1 MNGKCCLCGQN
12 CDAFA
17 KSHLIPSGFSS
28 RGKYAHQM
36 SLMAEGHMPKRLRDG
51 VYDCRIFCQDC
62 EHRYFQDPDDYGIK
76 IYRDFK
82 WAEHNEVLASN
93 GQVGRWWLF
102 PDVNRYLLRAFIAS
116 VLWRCSVSSQ
126 DGVRDFKLGDYY
138 EDRIADDLKHGG
150 RFEYVD
156 AVAIVFEASNLPEA
170 IQGVNESLI
179 LPQKVIL
186 KHNGN
191 EANGFDLWLPRLH
204 FRISLDCRPN
214 PYAIMP
220 DGMYDPMGICTGNSP
235 SIASAHEGEGLIVFE
250 SDYPESQLEAIT
262 GIVRKANKISPRT
275 R

>member
-17 KSHLIPSGFSS
+17 KSHLIPSGFST
-28 RGKYAHQM
+28 RGKYARQM
-36 SLMAEGHMPKRLRDG
+36 SLMAEGRMPKRLRDG
-51 VYDCRIFCQDC
+51 VYDCRILCQDC
-62 EHRYFQDPDDYGIK
+62 EHKYFQDPDDYGIK

-82 WAEHNEVLASN
+82 GGEHNEVLASN
-93 GQVGRWWLF
+93 GRVGRWWLF
-102 PDVNRYLLRAFIAS
+102 SDVNRYLLRAFVAS

-126 DGVRDFKLGDYY
+126 DGVRNFKLGDYY
-138 EDRIADDLKHGG
+138 EERIADDLKHEG

-156 AVAIVFEASNLPEA
+156 AVAIVYEASNLPEA
-170 IQGVNESLI
+170 IQGVNEAII
-179 LPQKVIL
+179 LPQKAIL
-186 KHNGN
+186 KHEGN
-191 EANGFDLWLPRLH
+191 EAKGFDLWLPRLH
-204 FRISLDCRPN
+204 FRISLDSRPN

-220 DGMYDPMGICTGNSP
+220 DGMYDPMGICTGNSS

-262 GIVRKANKISPRT
+262 GIVRKASKISPRT